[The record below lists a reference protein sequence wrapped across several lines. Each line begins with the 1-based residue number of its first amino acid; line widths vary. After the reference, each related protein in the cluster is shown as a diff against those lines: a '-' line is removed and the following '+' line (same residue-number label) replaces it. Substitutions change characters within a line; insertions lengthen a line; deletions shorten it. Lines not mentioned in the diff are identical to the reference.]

1 MSFVDRLKAL
11 LTGSSLFL
19 AEEIQV
25 DEAEDGS
32 YSVSVPMIGHGTVI
46 IAPEPDTP
54 DHWGILFVT
63 MAGVTKA
70 ASKVPSEGLLNAVV
84 RHLVPGTHTRGVVD
98 PQGDYS

>member
-1 MSFVDRLKAL
+1 MSFVDRLKTL

-25 DEAEDGS
+25 DEAEDGA

-46 IAPEPDTP
+46 IAPELDAPDQ
-54 DHWGILFVT
+54 WGILFIT

-70 ASKVPSEGLLNAVV
+70 ASKVPSDDLLNAVV
-84 RHLVPGTHTRGVVD
+84 RHLIPGTHVRGLLD
-98 PQGDYS
+98 TKEDYS